1 MQLEA
6 AQGLQHETSQ
16 GKVTRPPTLQANSKK
31 RGVTDSEAGSGPPA
45 KRQKTGQERGY
56 VSPTMKTV
64 GFRPANRTPP
74 SEEDLDLTR
83 SVQKSRPGAA
93 GEEHVEPEE
102 DDEFDSYSPKA
113 TLSKRVSELRGDGTK
128 RGSRTRHQEK
138 VARRNEYGLRSGLR
152 KEWSMDS

>member
-1 MQLEA
+1 MQLAA

-16 GKVTRPPTLQANSKK
+16 GKATRPPTLQANGKK
-31 RGVTDSEAGSGPPA
+31 RGVTGSEAGSGPPA
-45 KRQKTGQERGY
+45 KRQKTGQEGVY
-56 VSPTMKTV
+56 VSPTMKAV

-74 SEEDLDLTR
+74 SEEDLELTKP
-83 SVQKSRPGAA
+83 VQKARAGAA
-93 GEEHVEPEE
+93 GEEHVESEE

-128 RGSRTRHQEK
+128 RASRTRHQEK
-138 VARRNEYGLRSGLR
+138 VARRSEYGLRSGLR